1 MAPPEQGSTPGHLWP
16 RWIVLRAMGIWF
28 FSVFYSLW
36 FQACGLLGDDGILP
50 AKELLAHVRESS
62 STTTWAQRLWETP
75 TFLWLGTSDRAIHA
89 LCACGLAGSALLFLN
104 LAPRWAAFVCALA
117 FLSFGATLQRFSS
130 YQSDGMLM
138 EAGLL
143 SVFFAPPGLRPRLA
157 PESPPSRLSLFAL
170 QWLWF
175 RIYFESGVA
184 KIRSHDPDWRGLTAM
199 DHYYE
204 NGPLPTWI
212 GWYVQQTLPHW
223 FHAGVSLLTLLAELL
238 FVLGLF
244 LTRAVRIGLFWV
256 LTCFQ
261 AGIILTANYAFLN
274 YLVLSLGFLLL
285 DDRYL
290 AKFRVLVPHA
300 EPRQQ
305 LAGAWIPAGVL
316 LSWQVY
322 ATTLPLL
329 DGMGGLFPPE
339 NRESWRNAIGLLPRQ
354 PLEVLSKHRFAG
366 GYGLFARMTHDRYEL
381 EFEGSNDG
389 EHWKIYHYRYK
400 PQNPRDPPGIY
411 APYQPRFEWN
421 LWFASLGEWQ
431 SNQWVLTA
439 ASKLLTG
446 SRDVLELFR
455 EDPFHGQPPS
465 RVRVVRWKYW
475 FSTPEEKKASGVYW
489 DRVRAGSYGPVL
501 EREADGRVVAEAQ

>member
-1 MAPPEQGSTPGHLWP
+1 
-16 RWIVLRAMGIWF
+16 MGLWF

-36 FQACGLLGDDGILP
+36 FQAPGLIGPDGILP
-50 AKELLAHVRESS
+50 AQDLLGRVRSGTASEGIFTRWAH
-62 STTTWAQRLWETP
+62 RLWESP
-75 TFLWLGTSDRAIHA
+75 TLLWLGTGDHA
-89 LCACGLAGSALLFLN
+89 LEMLCGFGLVASLLLLLN
-104 LAPRWAAFVCALA
+104 VAPRWAAAGCTLA
-117 FLSFGATLQRFSS
+117 FLSFGVTLQRFSS
-130 YQSDGMLM
+130 YQSDGMLL

-143 SVFFAPPGLRPRLA
+143 SIFFAPPGLRPRLA

-212 GWYVQQTLPHW
+212 GWYVQQMLPHW

-238 FVLGLF
+238 LVLGLF
-244 LTRAVRIGLFWV
+244 LGRTVRIILFWV
-256 LTCFQ
+256 LTLFQ

-274 YLVLSLGFLLL
+274 YMVLSLGFLLL

-290 AKFRVLVPHA
+290 VRFGLPLLQAPLRARVSVTWLV
-300 EPRQQ
+300 
-305 LAGAWIPAGVL
+305 AGGL
-316 LSWQVY
+316 LLWQVY
-322 ATTLPLL
+322 ATTIPMIE
-329 DGMGGLFPPE
+329 GMV
-339 NRESWRNAIGLLPRQ
+339 GLLPPEHRDGVRAAVALLPHK
-354 PLEVLSKHRFAG
+354 PLELLSKHRFAG

-389 EHWKIYHYRYK
+389 QHWKIYHYRYK
-400 PQNPRDPPGIY
+400 PQDPRAPPGIY

-421 LWFASLGEWQ
+421 LWFASLGNWQ
-431 SNQWVLTA
+431 GNDWVFTV
-439 ASKLLTG
+439 ASRLLSG
-446 SRDVLELFR
+446 SKDVLQLFR
-455 EDPFHGQPPS
+455 EDPFHGQPPM

-475 FSTPEEKKASGVYW
+475 FSTPDEKRSSGVYW
-489 DRVRAGSYGPVL
+489 DRERTGLYGPVL
-501 EREADGRVVAEAQ
+501 QREPDGRVVALTVP